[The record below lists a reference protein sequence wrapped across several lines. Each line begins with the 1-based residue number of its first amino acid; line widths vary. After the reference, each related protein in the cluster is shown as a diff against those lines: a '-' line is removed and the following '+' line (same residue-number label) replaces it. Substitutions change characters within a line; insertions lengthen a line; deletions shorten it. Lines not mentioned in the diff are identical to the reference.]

1 MFLVFHE
8 IETGDIDSLY
18 HVGNLCA
25 GKILCTTITHLT
37 I

>member
-18 HVGNLCA
+18 HVGNVCA
-25 GKILCTTITHLT
+25 GKILLYNYY
-37 I
+37 